1 MPRPGDDPTPYWT
14 VDDTSSDAH
23 TNYELATSIA
33 VATALERR
41 RLPPEVEQQIMTY
54 ARPTLPRD
62 TADELERVWAAA
74 RDVAERGRLD
84 GRGPAE
90 NIDILRFAR
99 SEFNKRRDV
108 VELGGVDVGPPLPL
122 EVAPASVAAAVL
134 LRRAGVEVRLRG
146 AGSRRC
152 FYFPQVRRL
161 HYLSQGTRQE
171 WDRLFRSQAS

>member
-14 VDDTSSDAH
+14 VDDTSIDAH

-74 RDVAERGRLD
+74 RDVAEDNRFDLAHCSVEGARADPGNCRGLSPSHGGGQWHRQSPAPNLQLRGR
-84 GRGPAE
+84 
-90 NIDILRFAR
+90 
-99 SEFNKRRDV
+99 V
-108 VELGGVDVGPPLPL
+108 
-122 EVAPASVAAAVL
+122 
-134 LRRAGVEVRLRG
+134 
-146 AGSRRC
+146 
-152 FYFPQVRRL
+152 
-161 HYLSQGTRQE
+161 
-171 WDRLFRSQAS
+171 

>member
-74 RDVAERGRLD
+74 RDVAERGRRGGRRRAVVLGDRDDVGDLHDAGLD
-84 GRGPAE
+84 ALEVVAAGGGQE
-90 NIDILRFAR
+90 EEDGVG
-99 SEFNKRRDV
+99 DV
-108 VELGGVDVGPPLPL
+108 VDRELALADADGLDEDDV
-122 EVAPASVAAAVL
+122 VAC
-134 LRRAGVEVRLRG
+134 VEINHRFG
-146 AGSRRC
+146 TSRPN
-152 FYFPQVRRL
+152 FEIL
-161 HYLSQGTRQE
+161 
-171 WDRLFRSQAS
+171 

>member
-23 TNYELATSIA
+23 ENYELATSIA

-90 NIDILRFAR
+90 NIDILRFR
-99 SEFNKRRDV
+99 
-108 VELGGVDVGPPLPL
+108 G
-122 EVAPASVAAAVL
+122 
-134 LRRAGVEVRLRG
+134 RLNMTTTT
-146 AGSRRC
+146 C
-152 FYFPQVRRL
+152 
-161 HYLSQGTRQE
+161 
-171 WDRLFRSQAS
+171 

>member
-14 VDDTSSDAH
+14 VDETSVDAH
-23 TNYELATSIA
+23 ENYELATSIA

-108 VELGGVDVGPPLPL
+108 VELSGVDVGPPLPL